1 LRAQLL
7 QCVLFGAG
15 VWMCLAVAHVS
26 VAPLVGLVAGALL
39 LVPVIGGLLA
49 IIVPLLAV
57 AVLNTAAVLPIAVAL
72 IVLEQLV
79 LNVVGPRIMSRQL
92 GLPPLLV
99 LFAILAGGQVAGV
112 WGAVFGIP
120 VLATLLT
127 CADHFRARWS
137 GVPARA

>member
-1 LRAQLL
+1 
-7 QCVLFGAG
+7 
-15 VWMCLAVAHVS
+15 
-26 VAPLVGLVAGALL
+26 
-39 LVPVIGGLLA
+39 
-49 IIVPLLAV
+49 
-57 AVLNTAAVLPIAVAL
+57 VAL

-79 LNVVGPRIMSRQL
+79 LNVVGPRIVSRQL

-137 GVPARA
+137 GVPSQA